1 MSTTPRSDADRASA
15 ARLEPR
21 VARATRRLTIE
32 QAVHGFLGTLE
43 GKSPRTRAT
52 YASALRRLAEHLE
65 WAGLPPAS
73 TLTQQLPPDVLEKFY
88 TWLVRAYGKDRR
100 FTLQTYVAGARAFFR
115 YMVRGHIGPP
125 ETSFEEVK
133 AGLQEVMGRSTYRTP
148 RIDHRLH
155 QIVQYADALELP
167 SGGESA
173 RRLELLRDK
182 ALLRTLF
189 STGMRRAEV
198 CSLDR
203 SDLDDGWADQALVT
217 GKGERERVIFFD
229 QAALEA
235 VRRYLD
241 ARADTHRPLFLRH
254 NRGRGKPGSGGVNYR
269 LSPQA
274 VWLVVRKYARL
285 AGVPASPHDFRH
297 AKASVMLN
305 RGAKLSEVQDILG
318 HASPETTKRIYA
330 HYEVSHLREAFD
342 RFSATPEELAAEA
355 SRRRPTAQD

>member
-1 MSTTPRSDADRASA
+1 MSTTSRSQRSA
-15 ARLEPR
+15 NRPSVQAAIGAFLE
-21 VARATRRLTIE
+21 
-32 QAVHGFLGTLE
+32 TLE

-52 YASALRRLAEHLE
+52 YSSALKRLTEYLE
-65 WAGLPPAS
+65 RAGMSPHN
-73 TLTQQLPPDVLEKFY
+73 TRTEQLPPDVLEKFY
-88 TWLVRAYGKDRR
+88 TWLVRAYGKDHR

-115 YMVRGHIGPP
+115 YMVRRHIGPP

-133 AGLQEVMGRSTYRTP
+133 SGLQEVMGRSTYRTP

-155 QIVQYADALELP
+155 QIVRYVDSLDLP
-167 SGGESA
+167 GHGEAA

-189 STGMRRAEV
+189 CTGMRRAEV

-229 QAALEA
+229 EVTLEA
-235 VRRYLD
+235 IRRYLD
-241 ARADTHRPLFLRH
+241 GRADSYRPLFLRH
-254 NRGRGKPGSGGVNYR
+254 NRGRGKPGPGGANYR
-269 LSPQA
+269 LSPQSL
-274 VWLVVRKYARL
+274 WLVVRKYAL
-285 AGVPASPHDFRH
+285 QAGVPATPHDFRH
-297 AKASVMLN
+297 AKASIMLN

-342 RFSATPEELAAEA
+342 RFSATPEELAEESA
-355 SRRRPTAQD
+355 RRRPTH